1 MNNEEKILNL
11 LENMK
16 TDITTMKTDITTMKT
31 DITTMQTSINDL
43 KEGQDK
49 SNARLDRMEVE
60 LAEVKSIAIKT
71 HDKTAQLV
79 EFSNETDNKLERII
93 EENKSVHGLLGE
105 HEIKIR
111 TMQKRPV

>member
-11 LENMK
+11 LENMQ
-16 TDITTMKTDITTMKT
+16 TDITTMKTDITIMK
-31 DITTMQTSINDL
+31 TSINDL